1 MIFGFNLLK
10 PPVQLSLNMISIQK
24 INSLEHRLLTTLR
37 QKISLKGKKILV
49 FNLVSKY
56 ID

>member
-37 QKISLKGKKILV
+37 QKISLKGKK
-49 FNLVSKY
+49 NLSVQLSLKIY
-56 ID
+56 